1 MSNAGVSLEHWGQD
15 PINTLGPIRVTE
27 ALLPSI
33 ERAERP
39 LVVAIGPNIGSIA
52 GPRDRAYRSGK
63 TAAQATIHGL
73 DRELPERRIGVLL
86 LPPDRFRTRMGGEGA
101 PCHRRRA

>member
-1 MSNAGVSLEHWGQD
+1 MSNAGVSLAHWGQD

-52 GPRDRAYRSGK
+52 GPPDHAYRSGK

-73 DRELPERRIGVLL
+73 DREPPERRIGVLL
-86 LPPDRFRTRMGGEGA
+86 LHPDRFRTRMGGEGA